1 LNYQILPASATASGV
16 TLAASPT
23 GSAPAGTNVFFN
35 ATASGGGTYEYQFYL
50 SDGVTTT
57 LVQPYSSA
65 STWTWNTAG
74 ATAGSYSIAVFTRS
88 VGSAVSSDAG
98 TSINYQILPAS
109 PQATGVTLSASP
121 ASPPPAGTSVFFNAT
136 AGGGGTYE
144 YQFYLSDGVT
154 TTLVQPYSQASTWTW
169 NSNGVAA
176 GTYNIA
182 VFARSVG
189 SAASSEAG
197 TSINYQILP
206 ASPQA
211 SGVTLTA
218 SPADSATA
226 GTTAFF
232 IGSAS
237 GGGTYE
243 YQFYLSDGAT
253 TTLVQPYSQATTW
266 TWNTTGVTAG
276 PYSIIVFTRSVGSA
290 ASSEAGTS
298 IPYSVN

>member
-1 LNYQILPASATASGV
+1 VQPYSTASTWTWNTTEAAAGPYTIVAYVRSVGSTASSEAGTSLDYQILPASPQATGV
-16 TLAASPT
+16 ALSASPA
-23 GSAPAGTNVFFN
+23 SPPPAGTKAFFT
-35 ATASGGGTYEYQFYL
+35 ASASGGGTYEYQFYL
-50 SDGVTTT
+50 FDGVA
-57 LVQPYSSA
+57 Y
-65 STWTWNTAG
+65 
-74 ATAGSYSIAVFTRS
+74 
-88 VGSAVSSDAG
+88 
-98 TSINYQILPAS
+98 
-109 PQATGVTLSASP
+109 
-121 ASPPPAGTSVFFNAT
+121 
-136 AGGGGTYE
+136 
-144 YQFYLSDGVT
+144 
-154 TTLVQPYSQASTWTW
+154 TLVQPYSQASTWTW
-169 NSNGVAA
+169 NTNGVAA